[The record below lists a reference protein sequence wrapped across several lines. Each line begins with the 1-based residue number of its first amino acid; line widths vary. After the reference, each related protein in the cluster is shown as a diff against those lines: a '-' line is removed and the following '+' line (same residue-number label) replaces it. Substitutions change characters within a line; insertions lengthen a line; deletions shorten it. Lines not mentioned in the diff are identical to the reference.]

1 MPFRLKPK
9 IISGI
14 VLVCSFVAFARSANP
29 QRNASAPIRSQVKIG
44 NHAAIYDDHGTLLP
58 WAPWKTVIAREMQWY
73 LNCPVEH
80 GYPRFMWMTFM
91 DGNYQPRLDR
101 PDFIPATQNGMGI
114 ISYLKYYEYDQRRNP
129 KLMDWARLMGD
140 YLVHECNTPDS
151 GRYPKVTRSTGIR
164 GKFPQ
169 PADCGTQGDQPF
181 EIQPDKCGIAGY
193 ALTELYRATRTK
205 KYLDQALHNARVLV
219 ANMQAGDATHSPW
232 PFRVDFRTG
241 AGRGDVSSNMV
252 YILRLF
258 DALRELNYPEFATP
272 RQQVWDWIRN
282 YQLPNLAQDGMLW
295 VQFFEDYQPTN
306 NRNAWAPLNL
316 ARYLI
321 EAKEKLDPDWQTH
334 ARALIEFVNRN
345 FTRIQHGILICGEQD
360 TDLKP
365 WGGIISTYGA
375 VLALYTATGSDE
387 YKGLAWQALNFTLY
401 ASDTDGCPGEQA
413 LYPCRGG
420 WQEDAHTDKIHNF
433 VDALQAIPAWGE

>member
-1 MPFRLKPK
+1 
-9 IISGI
+9 
-14 VLVCSFVAFARSANP
+14 
-29 QRNASAPIRSQVKIG
+29 
-44 NHAAIYDDHGTLLP
+44 
-58 WAPWKTVIAREMQWY
+58 
-73 LNCPVEH
+73 
-80 GYPRFMWMTFM
+80 
-91 DGNYQPRLDR
+91 
-101 PDFIPATQNGMGI
+101 
-114 ISYLKYYEYDQRRNP
+114 
-129 KLMDWARLMGD
+129 
-140 YLVHECNTPDS
+140 
-151 GRYPKVTRSTGIR
+151 
-164 GKFPQ
+164 
-169 PADCGTQGDQPF
+169 
-181 EIQPDKCGIAGY
+181 
-193 ALTELYRATRTK
+193 LTELYRATRTP

-219 ANMQAGDATHSPW
+219 ANMQPGDASHSPW
-232 PFRVDFRTG
+232 PFRVDFCTG

-345 FTRIQHGILICGEQD
+345 FTSIQHGILICGEQD

-375 VLALYTATGSDE
+375 VLALYTAATGSDE
-387 YKGLAWQALNFTLY
+387 FKGLAWQALNFALY
-401 ASDTDGCPGEQA
+401 ASDADGCPGEQA

-433 VDALQAIPAWGE
+433 VDVLRAIPAWGE